1 MALVISWFE
10 EGCLRAHATQ
20 HPAPPAPTREMAV
33 QPMEVSNV
41 LNEEYEIL
49 YMRWLNEC
57 FAPEILPFDHEMVYN
72 MTETMQF
79 LKDALPDDP
88 PRMREIRQIDME
100 RVAYW
105 LRDYLRIRL
114 WKLMQYTQ
122 HYLGPTATEV
132 LSPAEKVFA
141 KDF

>member
-1 MALVISWFE
+1 
-10 EGCLRAHATQ
+10 
-20 HPAPPAPTREMAV
+20 
-33 QPMEVSNV
+33 
-41 LNEEYEIL
+41 
-49 YMRWLNEC
+49 
-57 FAPEILPFDHEMVYN
+57 
-72 MTETMQF
+72 
-79 LKDALPDDP
+79 
-88 PRMREIRQIDME
+88 MREIRQIDME

-141 KDF
+141 KDHWKGKEAFLTAHLLKYLPEQKRSLCSNFPNSRMGSWTWLPGRPWTTLSSCRS